1 MKKETKIEK
10 GIVGQLISEQRMD
23 ILRLIKIVHGVSEGE
38 STGKFIAKYLE
49 EINSGLYDIEKRLD
63 MHDN

>member
-23 ILRLIKIVHGVSEGE
+23 ILRLIKIVDGVSEGE

-49 EINSGLYDIEKRLD
+49 EINSGLYGIEKRLG